1 MSNSNGKN
9 LHTTSRGRN
18 AWSPR
23 HIDLKG
29 WRDIALRV
37 KETVVKDNLGLL
49 AAGVA
54 FYFLLSIVPMLA
66 AFLSIYGLLV
76 DPGEAREQ
84 VAALVG
90 VIPAEARSLL
100 MEQTDQLTSGSD
112 SALGF
117 GALISVLV
125 ALWSARRG
133 TNAMMMAL
141 NVAYNEENTRGFIR
155 HLLLTFALT
164 LGLIIFFVLSLAIVA
179 AAPVAFKILGVG
191 AVAEAALDLLRW
203 PILAMIAVLA
213 LAFIYRFGP
222 DRNAARWRWITPGAV
237 LAVMVWLITS
247 GLFSWYVSGFGNY
260 NEMYGSLGTVVILL
274 LWFYITAYIFLLGA
288 ELNAEMEHQTRQ
300 DTTVDGVQP
309 MGERGAFVADNLGKK
324 P

>member
-1 MSNSNGKN
+1 M
-9 LHTTSRGRN
+9 
-18 AWSPR
+18 
-23 HIDLKG
+23 
-29 WRDIALRV
+29 
-37 KETVVKDNLGLL
+37 
-49 AAGVA
+49 
-54 FYFLLSIVPMLA
+54 
-66 AFLSIYGLLV
+66 
-76 DPGEAREQ
+76 
-84 VAALVG
+84 
-90 VIPAEARSLL
+90 
-100 MEQTDQLTSGSD
+100 
-112 SALGF
+112 
-117 GALISVLV
+117 
-125 ALWSARRG
+125 
-133 TNAMMMAL
+133 
-141 NVAYNEENTRGFIR
+141 
-155 HLLLTFALT
+155 
-164 LGLIIFFVLSLAIVA
+164 A